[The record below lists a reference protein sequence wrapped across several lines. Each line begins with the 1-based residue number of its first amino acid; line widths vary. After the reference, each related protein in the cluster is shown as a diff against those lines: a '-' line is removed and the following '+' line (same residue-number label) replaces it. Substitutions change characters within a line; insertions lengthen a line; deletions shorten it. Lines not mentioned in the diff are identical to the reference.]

1 MLFGSESCR
10 FLACQTRSHS
20 DQGSEFI
27 NSVMSKV
34 CQLLGINKTQTTA
47 YHPQG
52 NAYAERIHRFFR
64 SGISAFV
71 SDDQRNWDELV
82 HALMLAYNNS
92 LHEALGVSPVSVF
105 LGRTLA
111 TPG

>member
-1 MLFGSESCR
+1 MPIR
-10 FLACQTRSHS
+10 IHS
-20 DQGSEFI
+20 DRGSEFV
-27 NSVMSKV
+27 NSTLNEV
-34 CQLLGINKTQTTA
+34 CKILGIDKSTTTA

-64 SGISAFV
+64 AVISAFV
-71 SDDQRNWDELV
+71 SNDQRNWDELV
-82 HALMLAYNNS
+82 PALMLAYNNS
-92 LHEALGVSPVSVF
+92 LHEVLGVSPVSVF